1 MPIDDIPTCIVY
13 VNSFTL
19 LLKLEVGISAHFSGT
34 VFATPTSVRPSREMS
49 SVINCCTIYEVKNAE
64 STRTVGLELIET
76 GARSWWRLI
85 SD

>member
-49 SVINCCTIYEVKNAE
+49 SVINCCTIYEVKKRRINQDCWV
-64 STRTVGLELIET
+64 RIDRDGGLDR
-76 GARSWWRLI
+76 GGG
-85 SD
+85 